1 MKNLLK
7 KYWWGVLIIVIIV
20 LLPLFINWVVTHDKL
35 YNYKVAGEPKDWLS
49 FWVIYF
55 SALMSLAMVIITWYT
70 LKQNKEQLE
79 EIKKERQEDLLER
92 KESQRPRLVFDII
105 IDQVFYYL
113 RIRNIGKENAFNV
126 SITVNE
132 DFIQNIENKNQVIF
146 KEMKVPF
153 CIPFDIP
160 KYFVIGVCKDV
171 IERWKDKD
179 IPLSLTGT
187 YCDKYQINES
197 LDMDQFINKM
207 HFVVEDE
214 LTTAFKY
221 LKKGVITQNSSYYTI
236 QKSMDIIAKN
246 IEKYMNHASEEEED
260 NENNN

>member
-1 MKNLLK
+1 MLLNYIIEMKNLLK
-7 KYWWGVLIIVIIV
+7 KYWWCIIVIIL
-20 LLPLFINWVVTHDKL
+20 LLPLFLNWVVTRDNI

-79 EIKKERQEDLLER
+79 EIKKERQE
-92 KESQRPRLVFDII
+92 SQRARLVFDII
-105 IDQVFYYL
+105 ISQKAYFL

-132 DFIQNIENKNQVIF
+132 DFIHNIENKNQVIF

-153 CIPFDIP
+153 YIHTDIP
-160 KYFVIGVCKDV
+160 KYFYIGAC
-171 IERWKDKD
+171 EEASSNWKGKGVT
-179 IPLSLTGT
+179 LSLTGA
-187 YCDKYQINES
+187 YCDSYQINES

-221 LKKGVITQNSSYYTI
+221 FKKGVITQNNSYDTI
-236 QKSMDIIAKN
+236 QKSLDSIAKSV
-246 IEKYMNHASEEEED
+246 EKYMNHASEESD
-260 NENNN
+260 NENKN

>member
-55 SALMSLAMVIITWYT
+55 SAIMSSVMVIITWYT
-70 LKQNKEQLE
+70 LKQNKKQLE
-79 EIKKERQEDLLER
+79 EIKKERL
-92 KESQRPRLVFDII
+92 ESQRARLVFDII
-105 IDQVFYYL
+105 ISQKAYFL

-132 DFIQNIENKNQVIF
+132 DFIQNIESKNQVIF
-146 KEMKVPF
+146 KEMKVTFYVPTDKSKHF
-153 CIPFDIP
+153 
-160 KYFVIGVCKDV
+160 YIGSCEDV
-171 IERWKDKD
+171 IKRWKETD

-187 YCDKYQINES
+187 YCDSYQINES

-221 LKKGVITQNSSYYTI
+221 FKKGVITQNSSYYTI

-246 IEKYMNHASEEEED
+246 IEKYMNHASEEEAD